1 MKTSF
6 LIPLLC
12 LIVHCSFG
20 QTADL
25 QKLFKENKFITAY
38 GKVSSLTAGE
48 KRGVSLTGIA
58 WIKDKTFSKGVIE
71 VDLRGKDVF
80 QDSFLGIAFH
90 GVDSITYDLIY
101 FRPFNFRAEDP
112 VRKIHAVQYV
122 SHPEW
127 TWKRLRDERN
137 GMYEKAI
144 APPPVATDWFHA
156 RIEVGETEI
165 KVFVNQATT
174 PSLVVEKLNNRKEGM
189 IGLWND
195 GQQGD
200 FANLVIR

>member
-1 MKTSF
+1 MKTCL
-6 LIPLLC
+6 LITLLG
-12 LIVHCSFG
+12 LIVHCGFS
-20 QTADL
+20 QSTDL
-25 QKLFKENKFITAY
+25 QKLLKENKYITAY
-38 GKVSSLTAGE
+38 GKIFPLTDSE
-48 KRGVSLTGIA
+48 KRGVSMTGIA
-58 WIKDKTFSKGVIE
+58 WIRDKTFSKGIIE

-80 QDSFLGIAFH
+80 QESFLGIAFH

-122 SHPEW
+122 SQPEW

-137 GMYEKAI
+137 GMYEKAVD
-144 APPPVATDWFHA
+144 PPPVATDWFHA

-165 KVFVNQATT
+165 KVFVNHATT
-174 PSLVVEKLNNRKEGM
+174 PSLVVEKLNSRKEGM

-195 GQQGD
+195 GQKGD